1 MSMETRPEC
10 DMRFLAPSPKELEDA
25 AQANR
30 RPFQA
35 VYKGALDAPVSRWP
49 RKGLAVGFAIGGAA
63 FTILAALAVLKPD
76 FAAVAELAFGSLIG
90 WLTIL
95 SILLAVRPMQAAGE
109 RACLALVLRRYGF
122 GSVAVSFGFGWVLA
136 SCCDSDW
143 FRDWASNQCTWVS
156 TLTAALPM
164 TVLGGGWVAAGL
176 MLAQLVAEAGASHR
190 ELVGANFQE
199 LVRAQA
205 RPRALTGDLLAE
217 ARIQSIIGGMARSIE
232 TAIEHNDL
240 EDLRQSI
247 RVVSPVLPEL
257 VSRTPVDQ
265 YGWDYSA
272 NNQRQLADAHSG
284 VGASRPV
291 IVDIRLATA
300 LSRVASAPSLPPV
313 PSLLLDLRH
322 VWLSATFAAIRL
334 GRPGIVAGSCAVAFT
349 AYRDA
354 HRDSRRSMCEHFVD
368 AATEFMFVLRS
379 DRADPGNP
387 AFAACRRPVVALFA
401 HLSRLA
407 AQRDEWENF
416 KHFAKP
422 LVDGLGSRPGDK
434 VAAHHRAL
442 CALALADLAGW
453 LAFEESKDACRA
465 AEGLKALK
473 ELLAATTTEMELS
486 AAAADAQANP
496 PEWDLGTEYWC
507 TPELEQRGR
516 FGETKG
522 GFIDTTFRGRGLAL
536 LNRLHPFGPQSQ
548 SAASAMILERG
559 PDADALLRRAGVCA

>member
-1 MSMETRPEC
+1 
-10 DMRFLAPSPKELEDA
+10 MRFLTPTPKELEYA

-30 RPFQA
+30 RPFEE
-35 VYKGALDAPVSRWP
+35 VYKGVPLAPASGSH
-49 RKGLAVGFAIGGAA
+49 RKYLAVGFAIGGAMFA
-63 FTILAALAVLKPD
+63 TLAALGVLKPG

-95 SILLAVRPMQAAGE
+95 GILLAVRPMQAAGE

-122 GSVAVSFGFGWVLA
+122 GTVAVSFGVGWVLA
-136 SCCDSDW
+136 SCGDSDW

-156 TLTAALPM
+156 KLTAALPM
-164 TVLGGGWVAAGL
+164 AVLGGGWVAAGF

-199 LVRAQA
+199 LVRYQA
-205 RPRALTGDLLAE
+205 RPRTLRGDLLAE
-217 ARIQSIIGGMARSIE
+217 ARIQSIIGGMSRSIE

-247 RVVSPVLPEL
+247 RVVSPVLREL

-272 NNQRQLADAHSG
+272 NNKRQLGDAHSG

-291 IVDIRLATA
+291 IVDIRLAA
-300 LSRVASAPSLPPV
+300 AVSRLAAAPSLPPV

-322 VWLSATFAAIRL
+322 IWLSATFAAIRL

-354 HRDSRRSMCEHFVD
+354 HSDSRRRICEHFVD
-368 AATEFMFVLRS
+368 AATEFMLVLRS

-416 KHFAKP
+416 THFAKP
-422 LVDGLGSRPGDK
+422 LADGLGSGPVDK

-442 CALALADLAGW
+442 CARALADLAGW
-453 LAFEESKDACRA
+453 LAFEESRDACRA

-473 ELLAATTTEMELS
+473 ELLGATTAEMDLS
-486 AAAADAQANP
+486 AAAADEQANP

-507 TPELEQRGR
+507 TPALEQRPR
-516 FGETKG
+516 FGSGSSGFEIDDFRSLGFAIVIELNYSG
-522 GFIDTTFRGRGLAL
+522 GWFQRPLPDSVRARRPLAREVL
-536 LNRLHPFGPQSQ
+536 SRVDHHL
-548 SAASAMILERG
+548 AS
-559 PDADALLRRAGVCA
+559 